1 VSKELETKYVQQ
13 NHLILR
19 YRGSQ
24 KCSVPGQFTQLFCY
38 LKDEFIRSKNG
49 FMCFGWF
56 AASLRSAANL
66 PATAHKTSFLL
77 LIT

>member
-1 VSKELETKYVQQ
+1 
-13 NHLILR
+13 LR

-56 AASLRSAANL
+56 VCVTAFGSQSTSRS
-66 PATAHKTSFLL
+66 T
-77 LIT
+77 